1 MEGNPTRIR
10 TKSKIRNVRRS
21 RLGRMPKSDI
31 MTVPVCYHFGT
42 RTSGTTI
49 STVSR
54 GHEGLFP
61 ECHFIQPFVELT
73 PRLFLLKM
81 LLMQLYAF
89 GKVCFYLSHRAT
101 EL

>member
-1 MEGNPTRIR
+1 MGIRI
-10 TKSKIRNVRRS
+10 KSKIRNVRRS
-21 RLGRMPKSDI
+21 RPDRMSKSEI

-42 RTSGTTI
+42 CRTSKTTI

-73 PRLFLLKM
+73 PRLFLLRM
-81 LLMQLYAF
+81 LLMQLCAF
-89 GKVCFYLSHRAT
+89 GKVCF
-101 EL
+101 